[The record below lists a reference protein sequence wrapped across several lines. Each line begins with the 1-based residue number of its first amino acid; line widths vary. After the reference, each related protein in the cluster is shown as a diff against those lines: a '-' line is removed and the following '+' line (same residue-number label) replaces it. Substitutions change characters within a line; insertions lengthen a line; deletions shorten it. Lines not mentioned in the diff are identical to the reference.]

1 MKPSEATH
9 QRPLRVAL
17 VGLGTVGK
25 AVAAELLDPDW
36 RAAVSARGLVPPEL
50 VAVGV
55 RDPDRPRGITL
66 PASVR
71 RTARLGDLVADPTI
85 DAVVELIGGTD
96 DAGIV
101 IRQALAWGK
110 PVVTANKKLLAE
122 KGPQLE
128 RAARDAGVAL
138 RFEAAV
144 AGGVPVLAPLVSDLA
159 SNRIEAVRGI
169 VNGTTNHILSAMAQD
184 GRDYAD
190 VLAEAQERGYA
201 EADPSGDVEGH
212 DAANKLAVLTRLAFD
227 AWPDVR
233 RVRFCVPSVTGD
245 APPGITCVRTFE
257 LERAMELGLTI
268 KLVARAEPG
277 VDGGVRAAVTPVAVR
292 ASSPLGTT
300 GGVTNLVEVV
310 AEPVGRVSF
319 RGPGAGGPATA
330 SAVLADLLAIGRD
343 RRVSTWGHLP
353 PAVSANRVTDDL
365 DGERAWF
372 FVLRELL
379 GAPMPAWIDQVALAA
394 SGDAFVTRPIALDA
408 LRARLAPLGVD
419 VPLYPVIPEA

>member
-1 MKPSEATH
+1 MEPTEATH

-25 AVAAELLDPDW
+25 AVAAQLLDPGW
-36 RAAVSARGLVPPEL
+36 RAAVSARGLVPPDL
-50 VAVGV
+50 AAVGV

-66 PASVR
+66 PPRVR
-71 RTARLGDLVADPTI
+71 RTADLLDLVADPTI
-85 DAVVELIGGTD
+85 DAVVEVIGGTD
-96 DAGIV
+96 TAGMV
-101 IRQALAWGK
+101 VRQALAAGK
-110 PVVTANKKLLAE
+110 AVVTANKALLAE
-122 KGPQLE
+122 RGPALE
-128 RAARDAGVAL
+128 RAARDAGVPL

-144 AGGVPVLAPLVSDLA
+144 AGGIPVLSPLVLDLA

-201 EADPSGDVEGH
+201 EADPSGDVEGR
-212 DAANKLAVLTRLAFD
+212 DAANKLAVLTRLAFG

-233 RVRFCVPSVTGD
+233 QLRSCVPSVRGD
-245 APPGITCVRTFE
+245 ARPGITCVQTWE
-257 LERAMELGLTI
+257 LEGAAALGLTI

-277 VDGGVRAAVTPVAVR
+277 LDGAVRAAVTPVAVR
-292 ASSPLGTT
+292 STSPLGTT

-330 SAVLADLLAIGRD
+330 SAVLADLLAIVRGAG
-343 RRVSTWGHLP
+343 STWGPLP
-353 PAVSANRVTDDL
+353 PAGPARRVMDDL

-372 FVLRELL
+372 FALRELA
-379 GAPMPAWIDQVALAA
+379 GAPLPAWIDEVALAV

-408 LRARLAPLGVD
+408 LRARLAPLD
-419 VPLYPVIPEA
+419 IEMALYPVIAEA

>member
-1 MKPSEATH
+1 MEPSEATH
-9 QRPLRVAL
+9 PRPLRVAL
-17 VGLGTVGK
+17 IGLGTVGK
-25 AVAAELLDPDW
+25 AVAAQLLDPGW
-36 RAAVSARGLVPPEL
+36 RAAVSARGVVPPDL
-50 VAVGV
+50 AAVGV
-55 RDPDRPRGITL
+55 RDPARPRGVTL
-66 PASVR
+66 PARVK
-71 RTARLGDLVADPTI
+71 RTDRLLDLVADPTI
-85 DAVVELIGGTD
+85 DVVVEVIGGTD
-96 DAGIV
+96 DAGLV
-101 IRQALAWGK
+101 VRQALSFGK
-110 PVVTANKKLLAE
+110 PVVTANKALLAR
-122 KGPQLE
+122 KGAALE
-128 RAARDAGVAL
+128 RVARDAGVAL

-144 AGGVPVLAPLVSDLA
+144 AGGIPVLAPLVSDLA

-169 VNGTTNHILSAMAQD
+169 VNGTTNHILSAMAAD

-227 AWPDVR
+227 QWPDVDR
-233 RVRFCVPSVTGD
+233 LRFCVPSVRGD
-245 APPGITCVRTFE
+245 AAPGITCVRTYE
-257 LERAMELGLTI
+257 LERAAELGLTL

-277 VDGGVRAAVTPVAVR
+277 PDGGVRAAVTPVAVR

-343 RRVSTWGHLP
+343 RRTSTWGHLP
-353 PAVSANRVTDDL
+353 AAPAASLVTDDL

-379 GAPMPAWIDQVALAA
+379 GAPMPAWLDEIALAA

-408 LRARLAPLGVD
+408 LRARLAPLPID

>member
-1 MKPSEATH
+1 MEPSQDAH
-9 QRPLRVAL
+9 ARPLRVAL

-25 AVAAELLDPDW
+25 AVAATLLDPTW
-36 RAAVSARGLVPPEL
+36 RAAVSARGVVPPDL

-66 PASVR
+66 PVRVR
-71 RTARLGDLVADPTI
+71 RTARLMDLAVDPTI
-85 DAVVELIGGTD
+85 DAVVEVIGGTD
-96 DAGIV
+96 DAGLV
-101 IRQALAWGK
+101 VRQALSFGK
-110 PVVTANKKLLAE
+110 PVVTANKALLAD

-128 RAARDAGVAL
+128 RVARDAGVAL

-144 AGGVPVLAPLVSDLA
+144 AGGIPVLAPLVSDLA
-159 SNRIEAVRGI
+159 SNVIEAVRGI
-169 VNGTTNHILSAMAQD
+169 VNGTTNHILTAMAVE
-184 GRDYAD
+184 GRAYAD

-233 RVRFCVPSVTGD
+233 RLRFCVPSVTGD
-245 APPGITCVRTFE
+245 AAPGITCVQTYE
-257 LERAMELGLTI
+257 LARAAELGLTL

-277 VDGGVRAAVTPVAVR
+277 AGGGVRAAVTPVAVK
-292 ASSPLGTT
+292 ATSPLGST

-319 RGPGAGGPATA
+319 RGPGAGGGATA
-330 SAVLADLLAIGRD
+330 SAVLADLIAIARD
-343 RRVSTWGHLP
+343 RHVSTWGHLP
-353 PAVSANRVTDDL
+353 PAVAATQVTDDL

-372 FVLRELL
+372 FVLRDLL
-379 GAPMPAWIDQVALAA
+379 GAPMPPAIEAIALA
-394 SGDAFVTRPIALDA
+394 SSEDAFVTRPITLDA